1 MTTLYSRCQGFPGN
15 VGPGILD
22 YFLILILSRSPVLS
36 WLSSFFPAPVT
47 VKWHERARS
56 CLGAL
61 LGIAFTGGLM
71 YLLLGPA
78 ASIPLLVAPMGA
90 SAVLLFAVPASPLAQ
105 PWSIIGGNLVSA
117 TIGVTCANLIGDPT
131 LAAALAVS
139 LSICGMFALRCV
151 HPPSGAVALTAV
163 LGGPVIHVLG
173 YRFVLEPIA
182 IQSAA
187 LLLAALVYHA
197 ATGHRYPH
205 AGRQDR
211 ATASQ
216 AADEASRVGFARADV
231 EAVLARRGEMLD
243 IDPDDLYSLLRETQL
258 QAFSRSFDELRC
270 EDVMSRH
277 VVSVSAETRAATAW
291 DLFKRNKVKA
301 LPVVDAEQK
310 LVGIVTRAD
319 FVDHQSSGALAPILD
334 YFDGWLRGDASRT
347 PNVGSVMTTE
357 VCTVDASAP
366 ITELVPMFANFGH
379 HHVPVLDASGR
390 VAGMITQVDLIS
402 GLYRQTIAKARHAA

>member
-1 MTTLYSRCQGFPGN
+1 
-15 VGPGILD
+15 V
-22 YFLILILSRSPVLS
+22 
-36 WLSSFFPAPVT
+36 
-47 VKWHERARS
+47 
-56 CLGAL
+56 GAL

-71 YLLLGPA
+71 YLLLGPSA
-78 ASIPLLVAPMGA
+78 TVPLLVAPMGA

-117 TIGVTCANLIGDPT
+117 TIGVTCALLIGDPT
-131 LAAALAVS
+131 LAAALAVA

-163 LGGPVIHVLG
+163 LGGPVIHALG

-211 ATASQ
+211 VTASQ
-216 AADEASRVGFARADV
+216 AADEASRVGFTRADV
-231 EAVLARRGEMLD
+231 KAVLGRRDELLD

-258 QAFSRSFDELRC
+258 QAFSRSFAELRC
-270 EDVMSRH
+270 EDIMSRH
-277 VVSVSAETRAATAW
+277 VVSVSATTRAGAAW
-291 DLFKRNKVKA
+291 DLFRRNKVKA
-301 LPVVDAEQK
+301 LPVVDASQR
-310 LVGIVTRAD
+310 LIGIVTRAD
-319 FVDHQSSGALAPILD
+319 FVDNKGFGAFAPIAG
-334 YFDGWLRGDASRT
+334 YFDGWLRGDRLRSAD
-347 PNVGSVMTTE
+347 VGSVMTTE
-357 VCTVDASAP
+357 VCSVNASEP

-379 HHVPVLDASGR
+379 HHVPVLDHAGR
-390 VAGMITQVDLIS
+390 VVGMITQVDLIA
-402 GLYRQTIAKARHAA
+402 GLYRQTVAPPRRTA